1 MTVEH
6 CLVYPLYKCLWV
18 AHEVPPNPRHQAV
31 SQAEGE
37 RCVLKTRGKHDWG
50 RKGKTHLFESFEGSR
65 NSEEYI
71 HRNQSRK
78 VMKHWGVR
86 GCDISKYFVLFSFSL
101 LIVFRRAMSSEEEQS
116 LLQGLVGLMKLLNY
130 SFDGIRS
137 IQRIPTGSPYTHT
150 LNFRKE

>member
-1 MTVEH
+1 M
-6 CLVYPLYKCLWV
+6 
-18 AHEVPPNPRHQAV
+18 
-31 SQAEGE
+31 
-37 RCVLKTRGKHDWG
+37 
-50 RKGKTHLFESFEGSR
+50 
-65 NSEEYI
+65 
-71 HRNQSRK
+71 
-78 VMKHWGVR
+78 R